1 MLLILIYQCRN
12 ESGDMFVVKDPDRF
26 SKEIIPQYFEHNKF
40 ASFARQ
46 LNFYGFRKMQVKPI
60 RNADFDQD
68 AAKHVTFF
76 NEKFKRGRCDLLKDI
91 QRSTRGGAH
100 ASNFQDQQ
108 REIENLQKK
117 VESLEQQLSDLS
129 YRFEER
135 IQGLEFSLTR
145 QFDEALQS
153 LQKKFMHSSQGN
165 LNQQNSQMQQQ
176 QQNFRQDSINSQN
189 SQMGASMMNAM
200 RSMSVGSQNGPS
212 DMQQQWQNQQQ
223 QVNAMNMNLSQQA
236 AMMGMNSKASLQ
248 QNNPTLPPHPKQKQ
262 MNLNPNELPASMR
275 QPPLRVDSL
284 RGVSQLRNGSTSSNA
299 SGVVMRN
306 SWEDTFFSMLM
317 LGDNDPKQASA
328 NVERFLRQASQGNH
342 PGLSNASLAQL
353 QGQLMQ
359 QPQGSNTIKQEDSS
373 QLFDDNTHIYNQN
386 ATDMSQLNKLSAGQM
401 QRSLSQMSQKSHG
414 ENSSK
419 KFPYPLSGRK
429 DSRNNTVNESLSSP
443 DVSPSGSNISL
454 SDV

>member
-1 MLLILIYQCRN
+1 
-12 ESGDMFVVKDPDRF
+12 MFVVKDPDRF

-165 LNQQNSQMQQQ
+165 LNQQTSQMQQQ

-414 ENSSK
+414 ENSSR
-419 KFPYPLSGRK
+419 KFPYSLPGRK